1 MTASAELPVSVP
13 AEPPVSVPA
22 ELSVSAPAEPP
33 VSGSVAAEP
42 STFARERTSPFGAA
56 WRAAVARA
64 QEQALPSGEA
74 VVSCAASPGV
84 AGLGR
89 HVKEILDAFARG
101 GQPSVCVSPAMTE
114 RVAVG
119 PSLVV
124 RVSRRA
130 VARGRR
136 SSAGRARQMWA
147 EFDADV
153 AGRLPEGDHLMAF
166 CGQALAQFG
175 AARRMGYQSVALV
188 SGGVHE
194 RRLARQHAAAHRRY
208 PLERSNAGR
217 VSERHLLEYAQ
228 AERIYVASRYVWES
242 FVEEGVPED
251 VLARFPLT
259 PDPRFAP
266 DGAPR
271 RSATFDIVYVGGL
284 SVAKGVP
291 LLIDVVRRLRHE
303 DMRLVLVGG
312 WKSRGMRRFVEQAC
326 AEDRRIKAAPG
337 DPLPHL
343 RGARLCVHPSYVDG
357 FSYGAAEALACGVP
371 VVASE
376 DTGMK
381 ELIEPGRTGLVVPTG
396 DPAALT
402 EAIDAAYRGE
412 ILGK

>member
-1 MTASAELPVSVP
+1 MTASAELPASVP
-13 AEPPVSVPA
+13 TEPPAST
-22 ELSVSAPAEPP
+22 
-33 VSGSVAAEP
+33 P
-42 STFARERTSPFGAA
+42 SLGAA
-56 WRAAVARA
+56 WRAAAARA
-64 QEQALPSGEA
+64 QEQALPSGKA

-89 HVKEILDAFARG
+89 HVKEILDALDRG
-101 GQPSVCVSPAMTE
+101 GQPSVCVSPAVTGH
-114 RVAVG
+114 AAAS
-119 PSLVV
+119 PSLVARV
-124 RVSRRA
+124 RRRA

-136 SSAGRARQMWA
+136 SSAGRARQTWA
-147 EFDADV
+147 EFDAD
-153 AGRLPEGDHLMAF
+153 AARRLPQGDHLMAF
-166 CGQALAQFG
+166 CGQALAQFRV
-175 AARRMGYQSVALV
+175 ARQLRYESVALV

-208 PLERSNAGR
+208 PLERSNAGH

-228 AERIYVASRYVWES
+228 AERIYVSSRYVRES
-242 FVEEGVPED
+242 FVEEGVQDD
-251 VLARFPLT
+251 VLVQFPLT

-266 DGAPR
+266 DGAPK

-291 LLIDVVRRLRHE
+291 LLIDAVRRLRHE

-312 WKSRGMRRFVEQAC
+312 WKSRGVRRFVEQAC
-326 AEDRRIKAAPG
+326 AEDRRIEAALG

-371 VVASE
+371 VIASE

-396 DPAALT
+396 DQAALT
-402 EAIDAAYRGE
+402 EAIEAAYRGE
-412 ILGK
+412 ILGE